1 VLGTTYRGCDLLG
14 ELAENVS
21 RLNVDNEDR
30 KNRVEELLTDDEL
43 KKKSRTSLRRS
54 LSLVMLSELVT
65 PLATCDSEISES
77 KVSHC
82 AANVTK
88 NMLPNF
94 RSHSKQQC
102 SVDSDGRQQL
112 SSDVSSGDGSFAEI
126 PPLSQRL
133 QLNQVQSEF
142 ATTDSVSGRGLAV
155 HKLPLSD
162 NIASSR
168 RDQLE
173 NCCLKQTS
181 QRTVNSDSSVFATT
195 DSVSGRGLAGH
206 KLPLSDNVASSRRD
220 QLENC
225 CLKQTSQRTVNSD
238 SSVFATTDCVSG
250 RGLAVH
256 KLPLSDNIASSRR
269 DQLENCCLKQTS
281 ERTVNSDSSVL
292 PSRRRRALMLRT
304 ASLLSDDD
312 VFVCDSVK
320 PGANQQKAC
329 SASSTEIEKIMSKDD
344 NGSQSCKD
352 RDVLQFSRLDTKN
365 KESGSE
371 NDFVQKFHS
380 ALHVT
385 DKEETLEPVSMSA
398 RSLLEVGQTPD
409 EFVDADNVSADNVA
423 SSIDRLITKSTN
435 VSADECSEQLTWSP
449 RHCGN
454 FCIESSI
461 IDTPIADFRGHLENG
476 LQVDEF
482 SLSDID
488 SLSSGSRTSF
498 CPVITGD
505 GASTCIDKST
515 ISNNNKTDVSD
526 LLFDDPIAPAEKS
539 VLPLNVS
546 ENHCHISIT
555 DNVDSGCND
564 GDYSVIIID

>member
-1 VLGTTYRGCDLLG
+1 MLGTTYRGCDLLG

-82 AANVTK
+82 AANVTQ
-88 NMLPNF
+88 NVLPNF

-142 ATTDSVSGRGLAV
+142 ATTDS
-155 HKLPLSD
+155 
-162 NIASSR
+162 
-168 RDQLE
+168 
-173 NCCLKQTS
+173 
-181 QRTVNSDSSVFATT
+181 
-195 DSVSGRGLAGH
+195 
-206 KLPLSDNVASSRRD
+206 
-220 QLENC
+220 
-225 CLKQTSQRTVNSD
+225 
-238 SSVFATTDCVSG
+238 VSG

-505 GASTCIDKST
+505 GASACIDKST

>member
-1 VLGTTYRGCDLLG
+1 MFLSKKCKLVAVVLGTTYRGCDLLG

-21 RLNVDNEDR
+21 RLNIDNEDR

-102 SVDSDGRQQL
+102 SVDGDGRQQL

-142 ATTDSVSGRGLAV
+142 VTTDSVSGRGLAV

-173 NCCLKQTS
+173 NCCLKQSS

-195 DSVSGRGLAGH
+195 DSVSGRGLA
-206 KLPLSDNVASSRRD
+206 
-220 QLENC
+220 
-225 CLKQTSQRTVNSD
+225 
-238 SSVFATTDCVSG
+238 
-250 RGLAVH
+250 
-256 KLPLSDNIASSRR
+256 
-269 DQLENCCLKQTS
+269 
-281 ERTVNSDSSVL
+281 VNSDSSVL

-344 NGSQSCKD
+344 NGSHSCKD
-352 RDVLQFSRLDTKN
+352 RDVLQFSWLDTKN
-365 KESGSE
+365 KESVSE

-398 RSLLEVGQTPD
+398 RSLLEVGQTSD

-482 SLSDID
+482 SLSGID

-505 GASTCIDKST
+505 GASACIDKST